1 MIITF
6 VLRKN
11 IQMYISSLSLQW
23 LSENKFPE
31 EAEKFPDKMRILN
44 HKLAHYTISI
54 KVPYHIPGLA
64 AL

>member
-1 MIITF
+1 
-6 VLRKN
+6 
-11 IQMYISSLSLQW
+11 MYISSLSLQW